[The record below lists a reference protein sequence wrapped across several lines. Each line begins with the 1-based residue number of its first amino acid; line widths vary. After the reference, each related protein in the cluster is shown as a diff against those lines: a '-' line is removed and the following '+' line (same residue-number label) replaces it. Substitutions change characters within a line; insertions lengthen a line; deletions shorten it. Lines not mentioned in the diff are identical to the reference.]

1 MNSVTAL
8 PTMNTAN
15 SVSSV
20 VEDLREQI
28 VKHDVCVDHLISKMT
43 AAINASDFVNFGALV
58 AASSVLKSSD
68 RTKVIDLFAKFVGGC
83 LSEDQSDLALDVE
96 HFLYSYF
103 LKSLETEADYHQ
115 FYDKISQPYS
125 KVENVSRMP
134 SATASNGYL
143 FVVHTPVMLAH
154 INPLHRMLELNGEKN
169 NREENV
175 ALVVLEGV
183 LSEEFKSAFENIGVV
198 VYSAGHIESRT
209 QKILEIEKLRWT
221 KQFRHVIW
229 QCAPIFLSLAAQM
242 ITDLSWW
249 SVKFHPGIKGLNKY
263 IGSLGGTTDF
273 CMNGN
278 NWSHFVAPVKVNN
291 LHKDSKID
299 WPLRSGKFGCFTR
312 EELIDNSEYW
322 SMVSQILEKF
332 SETEFHYAGRS
343 SVHEK
348 WVPKGNGLDSRI
360 NFLGWLKDPEV
371 QLRNMSFLL
380 DPIGLGHGNMAREA
394 VAAGI
399 PIVFP
404 MTSNDTPVSTIQKLV
419 FAYSERH
426 MRLPE
431 EVLEVSFL
439 ETDYRNVEQLFG
451 KLERLLTDQTFNDQI
466 GEKCKA
472 LLAHEMGKNPWDA
485 FKKILNGV

>member
-1 MNSVTAL
+1 MNSVKAL
-8 PTMNTAN
+8 PSKDSAQ
-15 SVSSV
+15 SIQRV
-20 VEDLREQI
+20 VDDLRDQI
-28 VKHDVCVDHLISKMT
+28 LERKICVDRLMPEMIS
-43 AAINASDFVNFGALV
+43 AIEASNFNYFTALV
-58 AASSVLKSSD
+58 AASSALEASD
-68 RTKVIDLFAKFVGGC
+68 RSKVLNLFATFVEGC
-83 LSEDQSDLALDVE
+83 LAEGQSDLALDVE
-96 HFLYSYF
+96 KFLYSHF
-103 LKSLETEADYHQ
+103 LKSLESEADYHQ
-115 FYDKISQPYS
+115 FFDKISQPYS

-134 SATASNGYL
+134 SATVSNGYL
-143 FVVHTPVMLAH
+143 FVVHTPIMLAH

-175 ALVVLEGV
+175 ALVVLEGAV
-183 LSEEFKSAFENIGVV
+183 SEEFKSAFENIGVV
-198 VYSAGHIESRT
+198 VYSAGHIESTT
-209 QKILEIEKLRWT
+209 QKILEIEKLRWS

-229 QCAPIFLSLAAQM
+229 QCTPIFLSLAAQM

-263 IGSLGGTTDF
+263 IGSLGGTADF

-278 NWSHFVAPVKVNN
+278 SWKHFVAPVKVKN
-291 LHKDSKID
+291 LHKDSKVD

-312 EELIDNSEYW
+312 EELIDNSDYW
-322 SMVSQILEKF
+322 SMVSQILERF
-332 SETEFHYAGRS
+332 PETEFHYAGRS

-348 WVPKGNGLDSRI
+348 WVPKGNGLNSRI

-371 QLRNMSFLL
+371 QLCGMSFLL

-419 FAYSERH
+419 FAHSERH

-431 EVLEVSFL
+431 EALEVSFL